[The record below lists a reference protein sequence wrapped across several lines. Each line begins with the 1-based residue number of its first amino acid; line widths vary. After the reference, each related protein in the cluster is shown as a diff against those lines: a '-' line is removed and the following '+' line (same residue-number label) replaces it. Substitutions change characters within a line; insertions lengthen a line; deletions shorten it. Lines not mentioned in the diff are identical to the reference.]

1 MILNTSFYQENFKN
15 PQEQMFDLLYEH
27 RVIGD

>member
-15 PQEQMFDLLYEH
+15 FQEQMFELLYEH
-27 RVIGD
+27 SVIGD